1 MNTIDNFTGQH
12 KEKRIVKKKK
22 TIFRN
27 MDITKTNFSEVYL
40 KIQNLADQKQD
51 DLLFRICELLKQEV
65 YHYDWVGFYIL
76 DQDKNELVLG
86 PYVGKPTEHTHI
98 AVGKGICGQVAE
110 SGQTMVVQDVT
121 QVENY
126 ISCGL
131 DVQSEIVVPVLKD
144 GKFVA
149 ELDIDSHSP
158 APFKAEDSEFLTK
171 VCDLLIDRF

>member
-1 MNTIDNFTGQH
+1 MTNPNF
-12 KEKRIVKKKK
+12 E
-22 TIFRN
+22 
-27 MDITKTNFSEVYL
+27 EVYQ
-40 KIQNLADQKQD
+40 KIEVLIKINQE

-76 DQDKNELVLG
+76 DQKKNELVLG
-86 PYVGKPTEHTHI
+86 PFVGKPTQHTHI
-98 AVGKGICGQVAE
+98 AVGKGICGQVAA

-131 DVQSEIVVPVLKD
+131 EVQSEIVVPVLKN
-144 GKFVA
+144 GQFVA

-158 APFKAEDSEFLTK
+158 APFTEEDNEFLSK
-171 VCDLLIDRF
+171 VCHFLADRF

>member
-1 MNTIDNFTGQH
+1 M
-12 KEKRIVKKKK
+12 
-22 TIFRN
+22 
-27 MDITKTNFSEVYL
+27 KTNFEEVYQ
-40 KIQNLADQKQD
+40 KIVVLVKINPDE
-51 DLLFRICELLKQEV
+51 LLLQICELLKQDI

-76 DQDKNELVLG
+76 DREKNELVLG
-86 PYVGKPTEHTHI
+86 SFVGKPTPHTHI

-131 DVQSEIVVPVLKD
+131 EVQSEIVVPVMKN

-158 APFKAEDSEFLTK
+158 APFTEEDNKFLAK
-171 VCDLLIDRF
+171 VCDLLIDCF